1 MLSLNISRPVPQYQ
15 FANWMDEIAI
25 HFSKM
30 LKVNNGLVELHM
42 QKYEMR
48 DYGAQWFS
56 ENLIYNRKL
65 VHLDLSWY
73 LFTTTKTFQ
82 EITKTFLN

>member
-1 MLSLNISRPVPQYQ
+1 MIAISTILNYNKSLLSLNISRPVPQYQ
-15 FANWMDEIAI
+15 FANWMDEIAT

-56 ENLIYNRKL
+56 ENLIHNRKL
-65 VHLDLSWY
+65 VHLDLSW
-73 LFTTTKTFQ
+73 LVS
-82 EITKTFLN
+82 